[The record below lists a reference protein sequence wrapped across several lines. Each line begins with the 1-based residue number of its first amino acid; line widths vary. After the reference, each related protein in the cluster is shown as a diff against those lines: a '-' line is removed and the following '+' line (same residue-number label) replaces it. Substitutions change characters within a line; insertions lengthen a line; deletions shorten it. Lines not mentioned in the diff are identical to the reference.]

1 MMNLWTLAFRVKF
14 YILVVY
20 STLGYKG
27 AVETLYE
34 EKLIEARREAQQN
47 ANYAVEGDV
56 SIFFPVE
63 TNVDYISYTIYLI
76 INYCM
81 WHLPVFLIYGC
92 CFIIFRSL

>member
-1 MMNLWTLAFRVKF
+1 MNFGISVKF

-63 TNVDYISYTIYLI
+63 TILIDTNVDYISYTIYLI

-81 WHLPVFLIYGC
+81 
-92 CFIIFRSL
+92 